1 LAAVREEEEDI
12 LVDVVLV
19 VGTVLK
25 ALTTLPIEEIVVASR
40 SVWMESFIIC
50 AYIMCIV

>member
-1 LAAVREEEEDI
+1 LAAVREEEDI

-40 SVWMESFIIC
+40 SAWMESFIIC
-50 AYIMCIV
+50 VYNMCIG